1 MFRSSLVLTAV
12 LLIFGGCGAS
22 IDSIEAF
29 APIPLEKSPFMPTK
43 DEIKSGKTKVVLTPI
58 DDTNFDLAQRANLG
72 QSLYVEL
79 ERELSAS
86 GTVEVLDRE
95 IAAKFENE
103 IRLSEM
109 DADSQMSDMELSAA
123 KYAISGSL
131 SNARFSSRF
140 TQTQRW
146 QDKEG
151 KVHVIPAHYT
161 YTASVSGILKIYAI
175 PSMKILKTIE
185 FSDNTSR
192 REDSR
197 FYGNNHYPPDVSG
210 MLNKAGRDAIHATRI
225 VFKNYLAP
233 KGYIM
238 EQRSDGYTEI
248 VKVSIGSA
256 DGLESGSEVEIYTVQ
271 STTNPFTDEVET
283 QSVKIANGLVSN
295 KLTPHRAWIVLEDKT
310 QEIKIGDYIK
320 ASYSKE
326 FSDYFNDI
334 TKGYNTLV
342 R

>member
-1 MFRSSLVLTAV
+1 MFKTLSLLTLT
-12 LLIFGGCGAS
+12 LLILSGCGAS

-29 APIPLEKSPFMPTK
+29 SPIPLEKSPFMPSK
-43 DEIKSGKTKVVLTPI
+43 EEIKSGKTKIVLTPI
-58 DDTNFDLAQRANLG
+58 DDSNFKLAQQANLG

-86 GTVEVLDRE
+86 GTVEILDRE
-95 IAAKFENE
+95 IAQKFENE

-109 DADSQMSDMELSAA
+109 SADSQMSDIELSAA

-146 QDKEG
+146 RDKEG
-151 KVHVIPAHYT
+151 KLHIIPAHYT

-175 PSMKILKTIE
+175 PSMKVLKTIE

-197 FYGNNHYPPDVSG
+197 FYGNRHYPFDVSG
-210 MLNKAGRDAIHATRI
+210 MLNKAGKDAIHSTRHI
-225 VFKNYLAP
+225 FKNYLAP

-238 EQRSDGYTEI
+238 EQRSDGDDEI

-256 DGLESGSEVEIYTVQ
+256 DGLEKGDEVEIYTIQ
-271 STTNPFTDEVET
+271 STINPFTDEPEI
-283 QSVKIANGLVSN
+283 QSVKIADGLVSN
-295 KLTPHRAWIVLEDKT
+295 KITPHRAWIILENKT
-310 QEIKIGDYIK
+310 QELKIGDYIK

-326 FSDYFNDI
+326 FSDYFNDAI
-334 TKGYNTLV
+334 KGYNTLAQ
-342 R
+342 

>member
-1 MFRSSLVLTAV
+1 MFKSLLISTVT
-12 LLIFGGCGAS
+12 LLIFSGCGAT

-43 DEIKSGKTKVVLTPI
+43 EEIKSGKTKIVLTPI
-58 DDTNFDLAQRANLG
+58 DDRNFELAQRANLG

-79 ERELSAS
+79 ERELSSS
-86 GTVEVLDRE
+86 GTVEILDRE

-140 TQTQRW
+140 TQTRRW
-146 QDKEG
+146 RDDEG
-151 KVHVIPAHYT
+151 RLYVIPAHYT

-175 PSMKILKTIE
+175 PSMKVLKTIE

-197 FYGNNHYPPDVSG
+197 FFGNNHYPADVSG
-210 MLNKAGRDAIHATRI
+210 MLNKAGSDAIHSTRL

-238 EQRSDGYTEI
+238 EQRSDGDTEI

-256 DGLESGSEVEIYTVQ
+256 DGLESGNEVEIYTVQ

-283 QSVKIANGLVSN
+283 QSVKIADGIISN
-295 KLTPHRAWIVLEDKT
+295 KLTPHRAWIILEDKT

-326 FSDYFNDI
+326 FSDYFNDV
-334 TKGYNTLV
+334 TKAYNTLA

>member
-1 MFRSSLVLTAV
+1 MFRS
-12 LLIFGGCGAS
+12 LLLFTVTIFIFSGCGAS

-29 APIPLEKSPFMPTK
+29 TPIPLEKSPFMPTK
-43 DEIKSGKTKVVLTPI
+43 EEIKSGKTKVVLTPI
-58 DDTNFDLAQRANLG
+58 NDKNFDLAQRANLG

-79 ERELSAS
+79 ERELSSS

-95 IAAKFENE
+95 IAEKFENE

-109 DADSQMSDMELSAA
+109 DADSQMSDLELSVA

-140 TQTQRW
+140 TQIRRW
-146 QDKEG
+146 RDDEG
-151 KVHVIPAHYT
+151 KLYVIPAHYT

-192 REDSR
+192 REDSK
-197 FYGNNHYPPDVSG
+197 FFGNNHYPSDVSG
-210 MLNKAGRDAIHATRI
+210 MLNKAGRDAIHSTRL

-238 EQRSDGYTEI
+238 EQRSDGDTEI

-256 DGLESGSEVEIYTVQ
+256 DGLKSGGEVEIYTIQ

-283 QSVKIANGLVSN
+283 QSVKIADGLVSN
-295 KLTPHRAWIVLEDKT
+295 KLTPHRAWIILEEKT

-326 FSDYFNDI
+326 FSDYFNDV
-334 TKGYNTLV
+334 TKAYNTLA